1 MEEPIVMTP
10 ESTIKELE
18 FALKHGIDF
27 TKHHVSILLN
37 TGEVQ
42 DICNKLGIR
51 AKLEAVY
58 QPAPDGHICE
68 RAYYVLSFMNNPYTD
83 FATYFGID
91 LVSSENNYEL
101 CPEDNSDGEE
111 EDDE

>member
-18 FALKHGIDF
+18 FALKHNISFD
-27 TKHHVSILLN
+27 KHHVSELLN
-37 TGEVQ
+37 IGEVQ
-42 DICNKLGIR
+42 DICNKLGLR

-58 QPAPDGHICE
+58 SAPDGHSCE
-68 RAYYVLSFMNNPYTD
+68 RAYYVLSFMNNPYTG

-91 LVSSENNYEL
+91 LVSSGNDYELYPENN
-101 CPEDNSDGEE
+101 SDEEE